1 MQSIYFIVLFCLI
14 FLHEMVIWDYSVDMP
29 ADSYIRHSDLF
40 LNFTVTA
47 PFPRIES
54 YGEKFFEKLIT
65 KTPKSIV
72 VVLNDSHL
80 NVDFHKH
87 F

>member
-14 FLHEMVIWDYSVDMP
+14 IVHEMVIWDYSLDMT
-29 ADSYIRHSDLF
+29 ADSYIRNSDLF

-47 PFPRIES
+47 PFPRVKND
-54 YGEKFFEKLIT
+54 GENVFEKLIT

-80 NVDFHKH
+80 NVDFHIH